1 MKNNDEVSMAGWV
14 HDRFTRWLAQEM
26 QAVGK
31 TQCDFNRLRDA
42 IRPADVLL
50 VEGHTRL
57 SQFIKNITQSR
68 WTHSALYIGHLH
80 EIGDDHVRRRIQN
93 AYHGDPHE
101 PLLIEGLIGEG
112 IIAVPLSKYRDA
124 TLRLCQPRGLAREDA
139 AKIVSFAAHHL
150 GIGYDTRQLFDL
162 ARFVSPYGVLPRRW
176 RSTLF
181 DGTAGIADRTI
192 CSTLIAA
199 AFQSVNFPVLPVMD
213 RQGGGEMRLYQRN
226 PRLCLPRDFDYSPYF
241 DSIKFPPL
249 ALDEAGGYRDLPW
262 DGRGVVCNGE
272 DDCPPAALVENATP
286 EEAVERHEVR
296 GRGFGRGRRA
306 GKHRVILGASKT

>member
-14 HDRFTRWLAQEM
+14 HKKFTQWLAQEA
-26 QAVGK
+26 QVRGRV
-31 TQCDFNRLRDA
+31 QCDFDRLRDT

-57 SQFIKNITQSR
+57 SQFIKNITQSQ
-68 WTHSALYIGHLH
+68 WTHSALYVGHLH
-80 EIGDDHVRRRIQN
+80 EIADDHVRRRIQH
-93 AYHGDPHE
+93 AYRGDPRE

-112 IIAVPLSKYRDA
+112 IIAVPLRKYRDA
-124 TLRLCQPRGLAREDA
+124 TLRLCQPRGLSGEDA
-139 AKIVSFAAHHL
+139 TKIVSFAAHHL

-162 ARFVSPYGVLPRRW
+162 ARLVSPYGVLPRRW

-199 AFQSVNFPVLPVMD
+199 AFQSVNFPVLPVMNRNGD
-213 RQGGGEMRLYQRN
+213 GEMRLYQRN

-249 ALDEAGGYRDLPW
+249 ALDDVGVYRDLPW
-262 DGRGVVCNGE
+262 DGSGVVCNGE
-272 DDCPPAALVENATP
+272 DDCPPATLPESAKP
-286 EEAVERHEVR
+286 EEGAARHEAR
-296 GRGFGRGRRA
+296 GRSRGRRT